1 MNLQPNSKQQDG
13 PIGLLNLVT
22 EFLTLIK
29 VFPLKLVTVVKVL
42 KPGIIQ
48 LLVLTNISQKK
59 TKPYVGNK
67 LKDKLVIMN

>member
-1 MNLQPNSKQQDG
+1 MNLQPNSKKQDG

-42 KPGIIQ
+42 KPGIFQ

-59 TKPYVGNK
+59 TKPYVGNMM
-67 LKDKLVIMN
+67 KDKLVMMN